1 MEREQL
7 REFLLAEEGYAQ
19 AMDEVA
25 SPYLEQRM
33 CARYLEREAGKK
45 IYFVRALAD
54 RPRGII
60 VMSHG
65 YTETVEKHRESV
77 YYFVRGGYHVF
88 MHEHCGHGRSYRL
101 CSDREDLSLVFVDD
115 YIRYVEDL
123 LFVCRR
129 AVQEFPRLPLY
140 LYGHSMGGGIAAA
153 AAAKEPALF
162 SGLILSSPMIRPNSA
177 PLPWGLAALI
187 AGAFCLAG
195 KGERYLPGHH
205 SYDGRERF
213 ADSAGLSEARFTYYQ
228 KKRNEEPLFQTSAG
242 SYGWLWQAVRLYRFL
257 IGKAWKDIAC
267 PALIFQAQ
275 REDYV
280 SNEAQERFV
289 KKMNGRKEGGVEL
302 VRVPDVKHEIFN
314 SGMPVLEEY
323 WLRIFAFLIAN
334 SPDLQ

>member
-7 REFLLAEEGYAQ
+7 REILLTEEGYAQ
-19 AMDEVA
+19 AMDEVV

-33 CARYLEREAGKK
+33 RAQYCERETGKK

-54 RPRGII
+54 DARGIV

-65 YTETVEKHRESV
+65 YTETIEKHREAI

-123 LFVCRR
+123 LFVGRMAAR
-129 AVQEFPRLPLY
+129 EFPNLPLY

-153 AAAKEPALF
+153 AAAKEPELF
-162 SGLILSSPMIRPNSA
+162 SGLILSSPMIRPSSA
-177 PLPWGLAALI
+177 PLPWGAAAMI
-187 AGAFCLAG
+187 AGFFCLTG
-195 KGERYLPGHH
+195 QSERYLFGHH
-205 SYDGRERF
+205 AYDGQERF
-213 ADSAGLSEARFTYYQ
+213 ADCAGTSEARFRYYRE
-228 KKRNEEPLFQTSAG
+228 KRNREKLFQMSAG
-242 SYGWLWQAVRLYRFL
+242 SFGWLWQTVRLHRFL
-257 IGKAWKDIAC
+257 MDKAWRDIAC
-267 PALIFQAQ
+267 PVLLFQAE

-289 KKMNGRKEGGVEL
+289 KKLSGRKEGRAEL
-302 VRVPDVKHEIFN
+302 IRVSGVKHEIFN
-314 SGMPVLEEY
+314 SGMTVLEEY
-323 WLRIFAFLIAN
+323 WLRIFAFLA
-334 SPDLQ
+334 